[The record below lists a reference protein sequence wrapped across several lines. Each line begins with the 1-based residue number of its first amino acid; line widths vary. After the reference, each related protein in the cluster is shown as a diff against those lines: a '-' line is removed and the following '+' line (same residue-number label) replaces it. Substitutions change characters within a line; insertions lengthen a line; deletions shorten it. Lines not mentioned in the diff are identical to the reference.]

1 MQKSSSLC
9 ENLHNR
15 KKYAKI
21 PSRTE
26 KPPCTA
32 HKIRRGEIRNRE
44 AIKRRRKGK

>member
-15 KKYAKI
+15 EKYAKI
-21 PSRTE
+21 PFRTE
-26 KPPCTA
+26 KLLCPA
-32 HKIRRGEIRNRE
+32 HKIRRSEIRNRE